1 MTMPGS
7 RRPTFFVVGGS
18 RCGTTSLHA
27 ALARHPGI
35 FVPEEKS
42 PNYFTTADLNAVA
55 DSAALRAMKGH
66 TIEHEEE
73 YLGLFTGARD
83 GQVIGEVSPVYLQSV
98 FSAGRIRAFAPEASI
113 IAILRHPIERAF
125 AHFVG
130 RRRDGLEPR
139 ADFAATIAE
148 ELRSPGPKD
157 LAFNN
162 YLAIGR
168 YAHYLA
174 PFLAAFPAERI
185 KLLFFD
191 DLVRDPSALL
201 DDLFRFLGVD
211 PARQQAGLEQRNRGG
226 VIRNPLLRGLWTGT
240 ALARARLRRHL
251 PPTLRDRVGRLFLS
265 SMEQPRFPEALLP
278 TLTAYYAEDI
288 ATLERLTGRPLDT
301 WRSDHWL
308 RRGRA

>member
-1 MTMPGS
+1 MTVTGL

-27 ALARHPGI
+27 ALARHSAI
-35 FVPEEKS
+35 FVPAEKS
-42 PNYFTTADLNAVA
+42 PNYFTTADLDAVE

-66 TIEHEEE
+66 TIEREDE
-73 YLGLFTGARD
+73 YLGLFAGAR
-83 GQVIGEVSPVYLQSV
+83 GNQVIGEVSPVYLQSV

-139 ADFAATIAE
+139 ADFAATIAD
-148 ELRSPGPKD
+148 ELRSPAPKE

-174 PFLAAFPAERI
+174 PFLNAFPAARV

-191 DLVRDPSALL
+191 DLVRAPKALL

-211 PARQQAGLEQRNRGG
+211 PVQQEAGLEQRNRGG

-240 ALARARLRRHL
+240 ALVRARLRSHV
-251 PPTLRDRVGRLFLS
+251 PPALRDRVGRLFLS
-265 SMEQPRFPEALLP
+265 TMEQPRFPEALLP
-278 TLTAYYAEDI
+278 SLEAYYAQDLT
-288 ATLERLTGRPLDT
+288 ALERLTGRSLEL
-301 WRSDHWL
+301 WRHHEWL